1 MKDTLSCSEG
11 ITRLWWIPLFTG
23 ILCIIFG
30 IWCFCSPET
39 SLPVFAYVFAVC
51 MCFAALLNFAY
62 AYVNSGTDSGWGWA
76 LALGILELIAG
87 VWLFALPE
95 SILVDAFI
103 FVIGIW
109 IIVAAINSICE
120 ACVISSVTPAWMIWM
135 ILLLVFTIIASF
147 IFLSNP
153 IIGEIAVW
161 LWIGLS
167 LISFGIFRII
177 FSIKANNA
185 NTLLNKRI

>member
-1 MKDTLSCSEG
+1 
-11 ITRLWWIPLFTG
+11 
-23 ILCIIFG
+23 
-30 IWCFCSPET
+30 
-39 SLPVFAYVFAVC
+39 